1 MIDKWVLG
9 GCNTIES
16 SFHYFLLVNRISES
30 IFKSQI
36 RNIHDLEGMRIHD
49 GKKVGFLFTSELW
62 GVLSTALQK
71 KKSFNISPSSNLLAF
86 PRMYP

>member
-1 MIDKWVLG
+1 MIDRWVLG

-36 RNIHDLEGMRIHD
+36 RNIYDLEGMRIHD
-49 GKKVGFLFTSELW
+49 GKK
-62 GVLSTALQK
+62 
-71 KKSFNISPSSNLLAF
+71 
-86 PRMYP
+86 